1 MKGENVRFSLKLHVT
16 DRINKA
22 PPQIKYVEA
31 TENNENREREIYG
44 EKKG

>member
-1 MKGENVRFSLKLHVT
+1 MKGENVKFSLRLHVT

-22 PPQIKYVEA
+22 LTQIGYVEA
-31 TENNENREREIYG
+31 TENNENRERKIDG